1 MQFTGTQ
8 LSIKRNFFAQT
19 GNMGFGISCLVDNT
33 TGRYTFGLSGTTNT
47 GVLEFRLESG
57 HVHYQGQF
65 VHAYQA
71 NQEFLIEGQFTS
83 GTANV
88 VKDGAALVYGKPK
101 ATGAFDY
108 FYFTRAN
115 AGMGATFDLMV
126 SGDDTPVYNIT
137 QQGYLSS
144 TGQNAVTG
152 WFLNQ
157 SAWPVRVFDSEI
169 LATQNYSFGHLS
181 ANLAAGASGAFA
193 LTGDFNSLDFSAPIL
208 TTFHTNFDDVSILF
222 SIIDVRSLNRFVSL
236 TGPTDLS
243 FNSTGVVSRTLS
255 WLNYSG
261 GFVTTAF
268 NADISFGLTYSS
280 GASTFTGVWDLK
292 TGVDATTLVS
302 LKVPGGFNSVG
313 ISGSGLFAPNSQVA
327 FLVSH
332 QFQTGRQDAAQLV
345 ISGREVINP
354 INSLLV
360 N

>member
-8 LSIKRNFFAQT
+8 LTVKRNFFTQT
-19 GNMGFGISCLVDNT
+19 GNMGFGISCVVDNT

-65 VHAYQA
+65 IHAYQA

-101 ATGAFDY
+101 VTGAFDY

-115 AGMGATFDLMV
+115 AGMGATFDLML
-126 SGDDTPVYNIT
+126 SGDDAPVYNIT
-137 QQGYLSS
+137 QQGYLVS

-157 SAWPVRVFDSEI
+157 SAWPIRVFDTQI
-169 LATQNYSFGHLS
+169 AATQNYSFGDLS
-181 ANLAAGASGAFA
+181 ASIAPGASGAFA
-193 LTGDFNSLDFSAPIL
+193 LSGDFNSLDFSAPVL

-222 SIIDVRSLNRFVSL
+222 SIIDVRALNRFINI

-243 FNSTGVVSRTLS
+243 FNSTGIVNRTLTY
-255 WLNYSG
+255 LNYSG

-268 NADISFGLTYSS
+268 NAGLSFNLVYFSGSS
-280 GASTFTGVWDLK
+280 VFTGVWDLQ
-292 TGVDATTLVS
+292 TGVDANTLVS
-302 LKVPGGFNSVG
+302 LKRPGNYNAVG

-332 QFQTGRQDAAQLV
+332 QIQSGRQDAAQLI
-345 ISGREVINP
+345 ISGNEVINP
-354 INSLLV
+354 INSLMI